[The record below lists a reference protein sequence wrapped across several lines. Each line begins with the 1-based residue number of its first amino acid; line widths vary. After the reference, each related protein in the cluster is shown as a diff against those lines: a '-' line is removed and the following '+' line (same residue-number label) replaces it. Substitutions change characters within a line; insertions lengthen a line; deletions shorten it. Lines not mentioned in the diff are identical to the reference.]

1 MLFWVC
7 YRISSEALEGILW
20 ISDSFKKADMFW
32 NFLFPTRSDNK
43 DTDINSMNMYENAM
57 NHEQY
62 ERQKDRL
69 LKDKLPRLVGIQYAT
84 GEE

>member
-1 MLFWVC
+1 MEVSLHK
-7 YRISSEALEGILW
+7 RS
-20 ISDSFKKADMFW
+20 
-32 NFLFPTRSDNK
+32 SDNK
-43 DTDINSMNMYENAM
+43 DTDINSMNMYEKAM

>member
-43 DTDINSMNMYENAM
+43 DTDINSMNMYEKAM
-57 NHEQY
+57 NHE
-62 ERQKDRL
+62 
-69 LKDKLPRLVGIQYAT
+69 
-84 GEE
+84 

>member
-1 MLFWVC
+1 MLCWVC

-43 DTDINSMNMYENAM
+43 DTDINSMNMYEKAM